1 MNASLSKLNIS
12 LVASYATVI
21 VAAIGWFVFGDVSTI
36 SAIGITVVLLV
47 APIFL
52 MKTEYGLYAL
62 LIIRPLVDLFAS
74 YGIISYHAISLNLN
88 AVMAVLVL
96 VWFVLVVIREHVQLH
111 TVSGLGWLVALL
123 AWGGFSALTSLDLF
137 NTVTELLRFSSIV
150 VIFIIASHVAH
161 ERPHALTRL
170 TPVIAAAMAI
180 PVLVAFWQLL
190 TASGLSWGG
199 LDNRVFGTFG
209 HPNVLAFYLVCT
221 VNLLIVAQLGRRAH
235 EKSLLYPWLIAGGLI
250 ALLFTYT
257 RGAYLG
263 FVVVQLI
270 IGLTYYRRVTIITL
284 TSLVGLI
291 IGWQVINTITIN
303 TFNYNLND
311 IAILERLT
319 TRDEEA
325 DSIDWRLQVF
335 TTMAPK
341 TLQSPLL
348 GYGFGNFVTLRQ
360 QGDIG
365 FFDDPEAHDD
375 YLRLAIE
382 VGFVG
387 LGLYLLFWLTLLVKL
402 WHNYRQHQAK
412 SWQKRYS
419 LFGIALLVAL
429 LGMSVGDNLLQG
441 TAVMWTYLAV
451 LATIL
456 TETKT
461 INS

>member
-12 LVASYATVI
+12 LVTSYALII
-21 VAAIGWFVFGDVSTI
+21 VAALAWFVFGDVSTV
-36 SAIGITVVLLV
+36 SAIGITVVLLI

-74 YGIISYHAISLNLN
+74 YSIISYHSVSLNLN
-88 AVMAVLVL
+88 AVIAVLVL
-96 VWFVLVVIREHVQLH
+96 VWFLLVVLREHVQLN
-111 TVSGLGWLVALL
+111 TSAGLGWLVAFLV
-123 AWGGFSALTSLDLF
+123 WGGFSAVTSLDLF
-137 NTVTELLRFSSIV
+137 NTITELLRFSSIV
-150 VIFIIASHVAH
+150 VIFIIASHVAK

-180 PVLVAFWQLL
+180 PLLVAFWQLL

-221 VNLLIVAQLGRRAH
+221 VNLLIIAQVGRRPH
-235 EKSLLYPWLIAGGLI
+235 EKSLLYPWLIAAGLI

-263 FVVVQLI
+263 FAVVQLI
-270 IGLTYYRRVTIITL
+270 IGLAYYRRVTIIVL
-284 TSLVGLI
+284 TSLVGLM
-291 IGWQVINTITIN
+291 IGWQVVNTISIN

-325 DSIDWRLQVF
+325 DSIDWRLQVL

-348 GYGFGNFVTLRQ
+348 GYGLGNFVTLRQ

-402 WHNYRQHQAK
+402 WQNYRQHQTK

-419 LFGIALLVAL
+419 LFGIGLILAL